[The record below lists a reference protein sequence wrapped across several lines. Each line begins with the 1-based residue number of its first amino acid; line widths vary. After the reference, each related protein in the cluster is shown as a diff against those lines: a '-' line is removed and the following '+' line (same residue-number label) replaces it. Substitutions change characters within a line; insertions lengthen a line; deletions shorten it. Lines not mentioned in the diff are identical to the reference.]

1 MNKNPKPSRMAAP
14 AIPTTTN
21 TPTTAPVLLKNALVP
36 PPELPLPS
44 FKLPLG
50 FLTIW
55 VTV

>member
-1 MNKNPKPSRMAAP
+1 MNKNPKPNRMAAP